1 MQGSPS
7 NLARWSIL
15 AIALSWTSLTYAGP
29 GDLLLF
35 PTQVAATEKLQT
47 SAGEQAQLLDEVLEG
62 AAQDLNLTLMRQAPS
77 LEPDELSEDSLPGLA
92 RTAWVVVPT
101 LTLDAQ
107 GIKVKL
113 TAVAPGS
120 RVLLTRVQRLQ
131 VSELELKAVVML
143 QELVEIG
150 RNHESSNSRSAQ
162 PASASASFLEEAPAS
177 DGEAVLALNTTLFGG
192 YVGFTAHSASGSED
206 TRLLYPLVAL
216 GAGLGLGASTLVADE
231 WNVTE
236 GTAWY
241 LSAGLMWPTLAGISL
256 AEGYDARPEHRHLYG
271 LLGATSGLALATT
284 MTSLHTTTRGQ
295 AALAHS
301 GGAFGTLLG
310 GLTEALV
317 YPALDDPPLR
327 GIGYGS
333 AAGVV
338 LAGALAPVVETSP
351 SRVLFV
357 DLSASLGALT
367 GAAVAAPVL
376 LVRDESNEVSDAR
389 RRVVFASVMGGAVLG
404 GAIGIWMTHDD
415 PPPRGFAPPYSARP
429 EVGVIGMSEAAD
441 GTLVPQYG
449 AGLSGSW

>member
-1 MQGSPS
+1 MSGFAS
-7 NLARWSIL
+7 NVARWSVVTL
-15 AIALSWTSLTYAGP
+15 ALSWAAGAAAAP

-35 PTQVAATEKLQT
+35 PTQVAASEKQQAT
-47 SAGEQAQLLDEVLEG
+47 AGEQAQLLDKVLED
-62 AAQDLNLTLMRQAPS
+62 AAPDLDLTLVSQAPS

-92 RTAWVVVPT
+92 RNAWVVVPS

-107 GIKVKL
+107 GIKLKL

-131 VSELELKAVVML
+131 APELELKAVVML
-143 QELVEIG
+143 QELVQAG
-150 RNHESSNSRSAQ
+150 REHESSGR
-162 PASASASFLEEAPAS
+162 PDTEAPPPALDQAPPS

-192 YVGFTAHSASGSED
+192 YVGFTAHRASGSDD

-216 GAGLGLGASTLVADE
+216 GAGLGLGASMLVADE

-241 LSAGLMWPTLAGISL
+241 LSAGLVWPTLAGISL

-271 LLGATSGLALATT
+271 LLGATSGLTLATT
-284 MTSLHTTTRGQ
+284 MVSLHTTTPGQ

-317 YPALDDPPLR
+317 HPALEDPPLR

-333 AAGVV
+333 AAGVL
-338 LAGALAPVVETSP
+338 LAGALAPVVDTSS

-367 GAAVAAPVL
+367 GAAVSAPVL
-376 LVRDESNEVSDAR
+376 LVGEDVGDEVSDGR
-389 RRVVFASVMGGAVLG
+389 RRVLFASVMGGAVLG

-415 PPPRGFAPPYSARP
+415 PPTRGSRPPYTARP
-429 EVGVIGMSEAAD
+429 EVGLIGMSEASD
-441 GTLVPQYG
+441 GTLLPLYG
-449 AGLSGSW
+449 AGVSGTW

>member
-1 MQGSPS
+1 MSGFAS
-7 NLARWSIL
+7 NVARWSVVTL
-15 AIALSWTSLTYAGP
+15 ALSWAAGAAAAP

-35 PTQVAATEKLQT
+35 PTQVAAPEKQQAT
-47 SAGEQAQLLDEVLEG
+47 AGAQAQLLDKVLED
-62 AAQDLNLTLMRQAPS
+62 AAPDLDLTLVSQAPS

-92 RTAWVVVPT
+92 RNAWVVVPS

-107 GIKVKL
+107 GIKLKL

-131 VSELELKAVVML
+131 APELELKAVVML
-143 QELVEIG
+143 QELVQAG
-150 RNHESSNSRSAQ
+150 REHESSHR
-162 PASASASFLEEAPAS
+162 PGTEAPPPSPDQAPPS

-192 YVGFTAHSASGSED
+192 YVGFTAHRASGSDD

-216 GAGLGLGASTLVADE
+216 GAGLGLGASMLVADE

-236 GTAWY
+236 GAAWY
-241 LSAGLMWPTLAGISL
+241 LSAGLVWPTLAGISL
-256 AEGYDARPEHRHLYG
+256 AEGYDAKPEHRHLYG
-271 LLGATSGLALATT
+271 LAGAASGLTLATT
-284 MTSLHTTTRGQ
+284 VVSLHEITPGQ

-317 YPALDDPPLR
+317 HPALEDPPLR

-333 AAGVV
+333 AAGVL
-338 LAGALAPVVETSP
+338 LAGALAPVVDTSS

-367 GAAVAAPVL
+367 GAAVSAPVL
-376 LVRDESNEVSDAR
+376 LVGEDVGEEVSDGR

-415 PPPRGFAPPYSARP
+415 PPTRGFRPPYTARP
-429 EVGVIGMSEAAD
+429 EVGVIGMSEASD
-441 GTLVPQYG
+441 GTLLPLYG
-449 AGLSGSW
+449 AGVSGTW

>member
-1 MQGSPS
+1 MQGSPP
-7 NLARWSIL
+7 NVTRWSL
-15 AIALSWTSLTYAGP
+15 VAVALSWTSVASAGP

-35 PTQVAATEKLQT
+35 PTQVAATEKLQA
-47 SAGEQAQLLDEVLEG
+47 SASEQAQLLDQVLED
-62 AAQDLNLTLMRQAPS
+62 AAPDLELALTRQAPS
-77 LEPDELSEDSLPGLA
+77 LEPDELSEESLPGLA

-107 GIKVKL
+107 GTKLKL

-120 RVLLTRVQRLQ
+120 RVLLTRVQRFQ
-131 VSELELKAVVML
+131 ASELELKAVVML
-143 QELVEIG
+143 QELVQAG
-150 RNHESSNSRSAQ
+150 REHESRGPGPRGPHPA
-162 PASASASFLEEAPAS
+162 PASSLEDAPPS

-192 YVGFTAHSASGSED
+192 YVGFTAHSASGSDD

-216 GAGLGLGASTLVADE
+216 GAGLGLGASMLVADE

-241 LSAGLMWPTLAGISL
+241 LSAGLVWPTLAGISL
-256 AEGYDARPEHRHLYG
+256 AEGYNARPEHRHLYG
-271 LLGATSGLALATT
+271 LLGATSGLTLATT
-284 MTSLHTTTRGQ
+284 VASLHTTTRGQ

-317 YPALDDPPLR
+317 HPALEDPPLR

-376 LVRDESNEVSDAR
+376 LVRDDGEEVSDGR

-404 GAIGIWMTHDD
+404 GAIGIWMTHDE
-415 PPPRGFAPPYSARP
+415 PPSRGFAPPYSMRP
-429 EVGVIGMSEAAD
+429 EVGVIGMSEASD

>member
-1 MQGSPS
+1 MQGSLS
-7 NLARWSIL
+7 NVSRWSVV
-15 AIALSWTSLTYAGP
+15 AVALSCSSSAAAAP

-35 PTQVAATEKLQT
+35 PTQVAAPERLQAN
-47 SAGEQAQLLDEVLEG
+47 AGEQAQRLDQVLED
-62 AAQDLNLTLMRQAPS
+62 AAPDLELTLVRQAPS
-77 LEPDELSEDSLPGLA
+77 LEPDELSEESLPGLA
-92 RTAWVVVPT
+92 RTAWVVVPA

-107 GIKVKL
+107 GIKLKL

-120 RVLLTRVQRLQ
+120 RVLLTRVQRFQ
-131 VSELELKAVVML
+131 AAELEMKAVVML
-143 QELVEIG
+143 QELVQTG
-150 RNHESSNSRSAQ
+150 REHEGPGAASAQ
-162 PASASASFLEEAPAS
+162 TAPTSSFDQAPPS

-192 YVGFTAHSASGSED
+192 YVGFTAHRASGSDD

-216 GAGLGLGASTLVADE
+216 GAGVGLGSAMLIADE
-231 WNVTE
+231 WNITE

-241 LSAGLMWPTLAGISL
+241 LSAGLVWPTLAGISL

-271 LLGATSGLALATT
+271 LLGATSGLTVATT
-284 MTSLHTTTRGQ
+284 VVSLHTTTRGQ

-317 YPALDDPPLR
+317 YPALENPPLR

-338 LAGALAPVVETSP
+338 LAGALAPIVETSP

-367 GAAVAAPVL
+367 GAAVATPVL
-376 LVRDESNEVSDAR
+376 LVGDEVSDGR

-404 GAIGIWMTHDD
+404 GALGIWMTQDE
-415 PPPRGFAPPYSARP
+415 PPARGFAPPYSVRP
-429 EVGVIGMSEAAD
+429 EVGVVGMSEAAD
-441 GTLVPQYG
+441 GTLAPQYG
-449 AGLSGSW
+449 AGLSGTW